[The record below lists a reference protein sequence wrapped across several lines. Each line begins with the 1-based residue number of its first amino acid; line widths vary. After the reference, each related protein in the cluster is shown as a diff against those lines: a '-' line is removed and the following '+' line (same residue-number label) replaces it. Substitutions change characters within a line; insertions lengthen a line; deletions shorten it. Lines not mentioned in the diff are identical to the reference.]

1 MSRSEREKSGVTGT
15 GMEEDKIFDEYRR
28 AAGRIHVDDD
38 MKQRVLGKVE
48 LRFSGTETV
57 AYGELIK
64 KRKSVQDAIGVQDEA
79 DGQDRIDEQDINDVL
94 HRKDVILKE
103 AVLDTKKVRVFISHP
118 VAAMAACAAIFVLI
132 VSGTKLLRWHRPFGD
147 DIYLTSALSDM
158 NSSEGEI
165 KTGNSLVDSS
175 RESGEDEGSTPDNT
189 DVDFSNSSEYSSGA
203 NSAIAGDNGSVVVKG
218 SMAGNSNEIVGADI
232 PLLTKED
239 KYRQYTGS
247 KDNEHEGH
255 GGAKESSDETY
266 ADEPSLEP
274 MTHDAAE
281 PIGQGEPV
289 NHHENDHVQ
298 HPTDALDTE
307 NHKHTMSDI
316 NETSGI
322 NETEKDDNMAGEARS
337 IDAAPGEDLP
347 ELTIPESAAID
358 DKDKENWS
366 LAPIHQ
372 GDKSSDETMP
382 SETAQDDIH
391 GDSHPPAS
399 PTDIPKTP
407 WECLG
412 PTVEPENVDY
422 GKVTEHGSLEELS
435 SAVHH
440 PVYAIGWLPFEP
452 DKVIYRSITYWSE
465 IQYKW
470 LGHTVILAQTMRQPP
485 EDVLSS
491 YNYGTAQVDGCM
503 VWLHHDDNGFT
514 RACWS
519 KDGYWFFLYTTREQS
534 MEGIQQMIAS
544 VAR

>member
-147 DIYLTSALSDM
+147 DIYLTSALSAM

-232 PLLTKED
+232 PLFTKED
-239 KYRQYTGS
+239 KNRQYTGS
-247 KDNEHEGH
+247 KDEQ
-255 GGAKESSDETY
+255 
-266 ADEPSLEP
+266 P
-274 MTHDAAE
+274 
-281 PIGQGEPV
+281 
-289 NHHENDHVQ
+289 
-298 HPTDALDTE
+298 
-307 NHKHTMSDI
+307 
-316 NETSGI
+316 
-322 NETEKDDNMAGEARS
+322 
-337 IDAAPGEDLP
+337 
-347 ELTIPESAAID
+347 
-358 DKDKENWS
+358 
-366 LAPIHQ
+366 
-372 GDKSSDETMP
+372 
-382 SETAQDDIH
+382 
-391 GDSHPPAS
+391 
-399 PTDIPKTP
+399 
-407 WECLG
+407 
-412 PTVEPENVDY
+412 
-422 GKVTEHGSLEELS
+422 
-435 SAVHH
+435 
-440 PVYAIGWLPFEP
+440 
-452 DKVIYRSITYWSE
+452 
-465 IQYKW
+465 
-470 LGHTVILAQTMRQPP
+470 QPP
-485 EDVLSS
+485 
-491 YNYGTAQVDGCM
+491 Y
-503 VWLHHDDNGFT
+503 
-514 RACWS
+514 
-519 KDGYWFFLYTTREQS
+519 
-534 MEGIQQMIAS
+534 
-544 VAR
+544 